1 MKKGFRSSLVLDG
14 LCCDVILQPVNC
26 GWEMKHL
33 GLRMAVAALPIVL
46 ASCASVPRASQE
58 ADAEGK
64 RFAAPPAGQ
73 AALYVY
79 RGGALG
85 AGVVFSIA
93 AADRQLGALA
103 AGTWLRRDLEPGQY
117 DVRCT
122 GGENSASTI
131 VALTAGETRFVGVT
145 AGIGWAA
152 PRCAL
157 AEVAAAEGRAG
168 VLARSRILEPIVVPA
183 SRPVSAPAAPAAP
196 TVPTAPTAPIAAA
209 VPEPAA
215 SADPAMSLAGD
226 PRQEAIRAGEAYQR
240 GDTAEALR
248 LLKVQAEQGQAYA
261 QLKLGDFYNHGIG
274 VAPDKWE
281 ALKWYRRAADQGHPV
296 ALFSMGRMYL
306 PGGGLPTSLP
316 AAVRWIRESAERGH
330 ARAQVLMGDFYLR
343 GVDVPQSTAQGVT
356 WLRKAADQGDGA
368 AQYYLGLIYLDGRYL
383 PKDYRLGLQWNRK
396 AAEQGVAPAQFNLG
410 DIYLYGLG
418 VPVDLEQARRW
429 YAQAAAQGFARA
441 KVRLAQ
447 PPFG

>member
-1 MKKGFRSSLVLDG
+1 MKKGFRSSLVLGG
-14 LCCDVILQPVNC
+14 LYDDVILQPENC
-26 GWEMKHL
+26 RWEMKHL
-33 GLRMAVAALPIVL
+33 GLRAAVAALPIVL
-46 ASCASVPRASQE
+46 ASCASVPHASQE

-85 AGVVFSIA
+85 RGVVFSIA

-103 AGTWLRRDLEPGQY
+103 AGPWLRRDLEPGQY

-168 VLARSRILEPIVVPA
+168 VLARSRILEPAAVVANRPAVVPVA
-183 SRPVSAPAAPAAP
+183 PVPAAP
-196 TVPTAPTAPIAAA
+196 TVSTSAEST
-209 VPEPAA
+209 V
-215 SADPAMSLAGD
+215 SADLAASLAGD

-240 GDTAEALR
+240 GDNVEALR

-261 QLKLGDFYNHGIG
+261 QLKLGDFYNHGLV

-281 ALKWYRRAADQGHPV
+281 AVKWYRRAADQGHPV
-296 ALFSMGRMYL
+296 AQFSLGWMYL
-306 PGGGLPTSLP
+306 PGARGGIPPSLP
-316 AAVRWIRESAERGH
+316 DAVRWIRQSAERGH
-330 ARAQVLMGDFYLR
+330 ARAQVLMGHFHLK
-343 GVDVPQSTAQGVT
+343 GIGVPQDTVQGMT
-356 WLRKAADQGDGA
+356 WLHKATDQGDGF
-368 AQYYLGLIYLDGRYL
+368 AQYYLGAIYLNGLHL
-383 PKDYRLGLQWNRK
+383 PKDYRLGLQWSRK
-396 AAEQGVAPAQFNLG
+396 AAEQGVALAQFSLG

-429 YAQAAAQGFARA
+429 YAQAAAQGYARA

>member
-1 MKKGFRSSLVLDG
+1 
-14 LCCDVILQPVNC
+14 
-26 GWEMKHL
+26 MKHL
-33 GLRMAVAALPIVL
+33 GLRAAVAALPIVL

-64 RFAAPPAGQ
+64 RFAAPSAGQ

-85 AGVVFSIA
+85 RGVVFSIA

-168 VLARSRILEPIVVPA
+168 VLARSRILEPTAMPA
-183 SRPVSAPAAPAAP
+183 SRPVSATAAPTAPTAPMAPTASTAPTAP
-196 TVPTAPTAPIAAA
+196 TVPTLPIAAA

-281 ALKWYRRAADQGHPV
+281 AVKWYRRAADQGHPV
-296 ALFSMGRMYL
+296 AQFSLGWMYL
-306 PGGGLPTSLP
+306 PGARGGIPPSLP
-316 AAVRWIRESAERGH
+316 DAVRWIRQSAERGH
-330 ARAQVLMGDFYLR
+330 ARAQVLMGHFHLK
-343 GVDVPQSTAQGVT
+343 GIGVPQDTVQGMT
-356 WLRKAADQGDGA
+356 WLHKATDQGDGF
-368 AQYYLGLIYLDGRYL
+368 AQYYLGAIYLNGLHL
-383 PKDYRLGLQWNRK
+383 PKDYRLGLQWSRK
-396 AAEQGVAPAQFNLG
+396 AAERGVALAQFNLG